1 MPRVSDG
8 TEALQAD
15 DFVAPAVENDLDSAV
30 IRRLDEQYEIFDQSR
45 SYKNEEE
52 PTATRKAVSF
62 KSTGSQCPVKLSK
75 HTEHKKYWSN
85 GKHWPARI
93 FSMLC
98 CIVIL
103 SVVAFLLAFMYLI
116 LKELRSER
124 LTTEDGSE
132 IKLLGFWS
140 LLVLS
145 TIAGIS
151 CCSFSWTLTYFD
163 SFEPGMYPPSPLSPA
178 RQRKM
183 TGRSFHI
190 GYSMAILNGVVA
202 ALTVVWCLS

>member
-1 MPRVSDG
+1 MD
-8 TEALQAD
+8 
-15 DFVAPAVENDLDSAV
+15 
-30 IRRLDEQYEIFDQSR
+30 RLEEQFEVFDQPGAYR
-45 SYKNEEE
+45 NKQEQ
-52 PTATRKAVSF
+52 TATQQAVSF
-62 KSTGSQCPVKLSK
+62 KVAGSDRPVKLSK

-85 GKHWPARI
+85 GKHWPGRI

-116 LKELRSER
+116 LKELHSER
-124 LTTEDGSE
+124 LITEDGSE

-145 TIAGIS
+145 TVAGIS

-163 SFEPGMYPPSPLSPA
+163 SFEPGMFPPTPLSPA

-183 TGRSFHI
+183 TGHSFHM

-202 ALTVVWCLS
+202 GLTVVWCLS